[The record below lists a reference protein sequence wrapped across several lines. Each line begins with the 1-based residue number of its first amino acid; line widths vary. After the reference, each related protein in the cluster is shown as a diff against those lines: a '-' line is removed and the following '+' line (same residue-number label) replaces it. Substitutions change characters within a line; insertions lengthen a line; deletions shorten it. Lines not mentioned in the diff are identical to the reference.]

1 MGHVPR
7 RISAGCSLFIQQNG
21 RVTCEVSGPRQFSVD
36 LPQGGLEVPCKL
48 TFSGEVK
55 LVEKLKKFMLP
66 RDRSSSS
73 SACFPLP
80 VTVDQSSKE
89 KPPSTNTITP
99 KEETL
104 ESSSAMTETAITI
117 SLDGGGDD
125 DDDDDGA
132 FTSPLSSHWLSHA
145 GLILTDQDHNIIVEG
160 DLLNDKH
167 INFAQTILK
176 RQFPNLGGLVSTLQL
191 SARRVTLIGITNVVQ
206 IIHTRCFGSLPHS
219 HFNQCLM
226 RQHLVQCFE
235 KLSLSPF
242 PICYE

>member
-1 MGHVPR
+1 M
-7 RISAGCSLFIQQNG
+7 
-21 RVTCEVSGPRQFSVD
+21 
-36 LPQGGLEVPCKL
+36 PCKL

-55 LVEKLKKFMLP
+55 LVEKLKKLMLP

-80 VTVDQSSKE
+80 VTVDQSTKE
-89 KPPSTNTITP
+89 ELPSTNTITP

-104 ESSSAMTETAITI
+104 ESSSAMAETAITI

-125 DDDDDGA
+125 DDDDDGT
-132 FTSPLSSHWLSHA
+132 FTSLLSSHWLSHA
-145 GLILTDQDHNIIVEG
+145 GLILTDQDRNIIVEG
-160 DLLNDKH
+160 DFLNNKH

-206 IIHTRCFGSLPHS
+206 IIHTRGNHWIVASTVASKGRVHIFDTLYTTVD
-219 HFNQCLM
+219 QQTDAL
-226 RQHLVQCFE
+226 LA
-235 KLSLSPF
+235 
-242 PICYE
+242 